1 MIKKL
6 VISPHIDDEILGC
19 GGILDSDAAVLHCGI
34 EDRSVTSAEV
44 RLAEIQRA
52 QEFLGFQMK
61 LLRKNV
67 VNNYHVPDLIPDF
80 EKAINEHKPEVIYIP
95 HPSYNQDHIATYEA
109 ALVALRPHD
118 LNYFVKKVLI
128 YEQPHVFLWDNTHNI
143 NDSFKPNYFV
153 SIDIDRKIKAYQML
167 ESQIRSFR
175 GTEILR
181 NMASLRGYQSNQQYA
196 EAYRILRWVE

>member
-1 MIKKL
+1 MAKKL

-19 GGILDSDAAVLHCGI
+19 GGILDSHTVVLHCGI
-34 EDRSVTSAEV
+34 EDRSTTSAEA
-44 RLAEIQRA
+44 RLGEIQRA
-52 QEFLGFQMK
+52 REFLGFQMK

-67 VNNYHVPDLIPDF
+67 VNSYYVPDLIPDF
-80 EKAINEHKPEVIYIP
+80 EKAINEHKPEVVYIP
-95 HPSYNQDHIATYEA
+95 HPSYNQDHVATYEA

-118 LNYFVKKVLI
+118 LNHFVKKVLI

-153 SIDIDRKIKAYQML
+153 NIDVERKIKAYQML